1 MVFRHFNAE
10 LLHICLR
17 AFSVSGG
24 LTTRCHDSMKE
35 RLNSRISRPEIGV
48 KASKVEAINSADLSH
63 LLTAE
68 LG

>member
-1 MVFRHFNAE
+1 MDKWIYTSRRVYTPF
-10 LLHICLR
+10 
-17 AFSVSGG
+17 FSVSGG